1 MNSDKVFKVGDVVAF
16 NGRIATVD
24 MVKPNIIRILC
35 DSKFFY
41 VGRDEIDHCVTIDSL
56 KIVESSTLTNEE
68 DMSKVERFKE
78 IVSNM
83 AKVYEAKNKDY
94 GNSFDKSIDKYGYVS
109 FFVRSN
115 DKIERAESIIN
126 SGKAE
131 VKNESIM
138 DTLLDNAVYCIMAAM
153 KVEEDIANGNDIKF
167 TKE

>member
-1 MNSDKVFKVGDVVAF
+1 MDSDKVFKVGDVVAF
-16 NGRIATVD
+16 NGRAATVD

-41 VGRDEIDHCVTIDSL
+41 VGKDEIDHCITIDDL

-94 GNSFDKSIDKYGYVS
+94 GNSFDRSIDKYGYVS

-115 DKIERAESIIN
+115 DKIERAESIIT

-131 VKNESIM
+131 VKDESIM

-153 KVEEDIANGNDIKF
+153 KVEEDIASGNDIKF